1 MLLWDEDV
9 VFLNMPFFGGIPGC
23 LRIFTHQIAK
33 YVFPASQ
40 YCPTIIKSVSYENF
54 SQNDVSCC
62 ARALCGELRNA
73 ERNRRSVRRAP
84 HGTRS
89 LAGRTLSRE
98 AGCRLS
104 LVGKSLA
111 AFFAHGIPRTARKL
125 FCRSGREIYLLYLS
139 RRQGFLCRRVSGKEK
154 GRASCGS
161 FRGKKDAERRNPLQG
176 ESDRRRPCGRQAYR
190 GLSRRKVEQMLCQN
204 NPSKRKSFADEHE
217 RARISVR
224 ICREVNDALRLRK
237 CLSLHILSAKSP

>member
-9 VFLNMPFFGGIPGC
+9 VFLNMPFFGGIRDVC
-23 LRIFTHQIAK
+23 VYLHIRLQNTF
-33 YVFPASQ
+33 FPQ
-40 YCPTIIKSVSYENF
+40 VNIVLTIIKSVSYENF

-98 AGCRLS
+98 TGCRLS

-139 RRQGFLCRRVSGKEK
+139 RRQRFLCRRVSGKEK

-237 CLSLHILSAKSP
+237 CLSFHILSGKSP

>member
-9 VFLNMPFFGGIPGC
+9 VFLNMPFLEGYRDVCVYLYIRLQNTF
-23 LRIFTHQIAK
+23 
-33 YVFPASQ
+33 FPQ
-40 YCPTIIKSVSYENF
+40 VNIVLTIIKSVSYENF

-98 AGCRLS
+98 TGCRLS

-139 RRQGFLCRRVSGKEK
+139 RRQRFLCRRVSGKEK

-237 CLSLHILSAKSP
+237 CLSFHILSAKSP